1 MIVRRSFRGA
11 KRDNGRGEV
20 VPKGAVEST
29 GVGQQAANPIAVGP
43 AVFLG

>member
-1 MIVRRSFRGA
+1 LIVRRLCRGA

-29 GVGQQAANPIAVGP
+29 WVGQQTANPTAVGP